1 MSFAMAFGLI
11 GGLALFIMGMRIMGD
26 GLQKTA
32 GDRLRHMIEVLT
44 SNPLLA
50 VVVGALVTAVV
61 QSSSA
66 TTVMVVGFVNGG
78 LMTLR
83 QAVGIIM
90 GANIGTTITAQI
102 IAFQLDKYAL
112 PAIALG
118 VAFQLF
124 GRRRTQQYLGEV
136 LFGFG
141 ILFLGMGIMK
151 DSMAPLQE
159 IPAFSEAMTRFGQN
173 PALGAI
179 TGFAVTGA
187 IQSSSA
193 TIGMLQALA
202 GNGLVSLKT
211 ALPILFGDN
220 VGTTVTAML
229 SSVGT
234 NLTARRAA
242 LVHFMFNLIGATLFL
257 TVLPLVE
264 WAVVKTSSDIVRQIA
279 NAHTMFNVINVAI
292 QLPFAGL
299 LVAIVHRLLPGEDD
313 VLRRGP
319 QFLDKRLF
327 NTPSL
332 AVTAIKKELYRMGQL
347 ASDMLA
353 EAMRAFQN
361 GDQNVIQGAYEK
373 EDVINELEK
382 EVTRYVV
389 VLSGFEISDLQS
401 NQLSSLIDIVNDI
414 ERVGDHAENI
424 LELAEV
430 KCDRRLPLS
439 ESAHQDLRVMYERV
453 DAAVK
458 DAIQALWE
466 QNDELALRVV
476 EHENEVDAMERDL
489 RRAHIGRLNAGTCHP
504 ESGVIYLDVL
514 SNLERIADHAS
525 SIAHEVLEFSKVEED
540 IWPD

>member
-1 MSFAMAFGLI
+1 
-11 GGLALFIMGMRIMGD
+11 
-26 GLQKTA
+26 
-32 GDRLRHMIEVLT
+32 
-44 SNPLLA
+44 
-50 VVVGALVTAVV
+50 
-61 QSSSA
+61 
-66 TTVMVVGFVNGG
+66 
-78 LMTLR
+78 
-83 QAVGIIM
+83 
-90 GANIGTTITAQI
+90 
-102 IAFQLDKYAL
+102 
-112 PAIALG
+112 
-118 VAFQLF
+118 
-124 GRRRTQQYLGEV
+124 
-136 LFGFG
+136 
-141 ILFLGMGIMK
+141 
-151 DSMAPLQE
+151 
-159 IPAFSEAMTRFGQN
+159 
-173 PALGAI
+173 
-179 TGFAVTGA
+179 
-187 IQSSSA
+187 
-193 TIGMLQALA
+193 
-202 GNGLVSLKT
+202 
-211 ALPILFGDN
+211 
-220 VGTTVTAML
+220 
-229 SSVGT
+229 
-234 NLTARRAA
+234 
-242 LVHFMFNLIGATLFL
+242 
-257 TVLPLVE
+257 
-264 WAVVKTSSDIVRQIA
+264 
-279 NAHTMFNVINVAI
+279 MFNVINVAI

-319 QFLDKRLF
+319 QILDQRLF

-476 EHENEVDAMERDL
+476 EHEYEVDAMERDL

>member
-202 GNGLVSLKT
+202 GNGLVNLKT

-401 NQLSSLIDIVNDI
+401 NQLSALIDIVNDI

>member
-1 MSFAMAFGLI
+1 
-11 GGLALFIMGMRIMGD
+11 
-26 GLQKTA
+26 
-32 GDRLRHMIEVLT
+32 
-44 SNPLLA
+44 
-50 VVVGALVTAVV
+50 
-61 QSSSA
+61 
-66 TTVMVVGFVNGG
+66 
-78 LMTLR
+78 
-83 QAVGIIM
+83 
-90 GANIGTTITAQI
+90 
-102 IAFQLDKYAL
+102 
-112 PAIALG
+112 
-118 VAFQLF
+118 
-124 GRRRTQQYLGEV
+124 
-136 LFGFG
+136 
-141 ILFLGMGIMK
+141 
-151 DSMAPLQE
+151 
-159 IPAFSEAMTRFGQN
+159 
-173 PALGAI
+173 
-179 TGFAVTGA
+179 
-187 IQSSSA
+187 
-193 TIGMLQALA
+193 
-202 GNGLVSLKT
+202 
-211 ALPILFGDN
+211 
-220 VGTTVTAML
+220 
-229 SSVGT
+229 
-234 NLTARRAA
+234 
-242 LVHFMFNLIGATLFL
+242 MFNLIGATLFL

>member
-151 DSMAPLQE
+151 DAMGPLQE

-173 PALGAI
+173 PALGAV
-179 TGFAVTGA
+179 TGFAMTGA

>member
-1 MSFAMAFGLI
+1 
-11 GGLALFIMGMRIMGD
+11 
-26 GLQKTA
+26 
-32 GDRLRHMIEVLT
+32 
-44 SNPLLA
+44 
-50 VVVGALVTAVV
+50 
-61 QSSSA
+61 
-66 TTVMVVGFVNGG
+66 
-78 LMTLR
+78 
-83 QAVGIIM
+83 
-90 GANIGTTITAQI
+90 
-102 IAFQLDKYAL
+102 
-112 PAIALG
+112 
-118 VAFQLF
+118 
-124 GRRRTQQYLGEV
+124 
-136 LFGFG
+136 
-141 ILFLGMGIMK
+141 MK
-151 DSMAPLQE
+151 DAMGPLQE

-173 PALGAI
+173 PALGAV
-179 TGFAVTGA
+179 TGFAMTGA

-525 SIAHEVLEFSKVEED
+525 VLPMSVGISKVEED

>member
-151 DSMAPLQE
+151 DAMAPLQE

-401 NQLSSLIDIVNDI
+401 NQLSALIDIVNDI